1 MNTLLE
7 IAFYLGWALAFMVAL
22 AGLYRL
28 LVGPS
33 TLDRL
38 VGFDT
43 LTAAV
48 VGLLAI
54 TSIHQNTTHYM
65 ELVLIITGLGFFT
78 TVSFYYYLCQPKKR
92 VGEDFDQENEGGT
105 S

>member
-7 IAFYLGWALAFMVAL
+7 TAFYAGWVLAFLVAL
-22 AGLYRL
+22 AGLFRL
-28 LVGPS
+28 MAGPT

-43 LTAAV
+43 LTASV
-48 VGLLAI
+48 VGMI
-54 TSIHQNTTHYM
+54 VIVSIHQNTADYM

-78 TVSFYYYLCQPKKR
+78 TVAFYYYLCQPKQR
-92 VGEDFDQENEGGT
+92 SGEDFNQETEGG

>member
-1 MNTLLE
+1 MTSFAE
-7 IAFYLGWALAFMVAL
+7 ITFYAGWVLAFLVVL

-28 LVGPS
+28 VVGPS

-43 LTAAV
+43 LTASV
-48 VGLLAI
+48 VGMI
-54 TSIHQNTTHYM
+54 VIESIHQNTADYM
-65 ELVLIITGLGFFT
+65 ELILIITGLGFFT
-78 TVSFYYYLCQPKKR
+78 TVAFYYYLSQPKQR
-92 VGEDFDQENEGGT
+92 SGEDFNQEPGGD